1 MRYIY
6 LILWLFSSLMASA
19 QVVAPPNITEPVLRF
34 GQLNKPVPGCG
45 TRPKKPLAP
54 IPAARQARIAQ
65 KSGALPYCVKVV
77 LTVFAD
83 NDGSNRAST
92 DADQLRQFNAM
103 VNFYRP
109 HNICFVLMGI
119 RQINN
124 SDLNIQDRSEEDEL
138 TPFLLANVFN
148 IFTHKEVYIDGK
160 RIGGTAY
167 DIPNT
172 GAYVS
177 LDQGNVSNASDN
189 VTMAHEVGHAFG
201 LLHTFE
207 RHAWDPLHDTE
218 SVERN
223 PDADCWDCDVDGD
236 YVCDTPADPDQDED
250 DVLYLR
256 MNTTDPADG
265 CRYVGNRRDECD
277 VPYVPQTYNIMSY
290 GRPDCITLFTNGQGA
305 RMRYYLSE
313 EADFA
318 RILAPEALFLPVLGP
333 QILAGGSLAGVS
345 RDVFTLG
352 ESYPLRV
359 QQTAVFTIYSK
370 RIVVKPGTRFSPGS
384 GGRVQLTGN
393 PNCP

>member
-1 MRYIY
+1 MR
-6 LILWLFSSLMASA
+6 S
-19 QVVAPPNITEPVLRF
+19 
-34 GQLNKPVPGCG
+34 
-45 TRPKKPLAP
+45 
-54 IPAARQARIAQ
+54 
-65 KSGALPYCVKVV
+65 PYCVKVV

-265 CRYVGNRRDECD
+265 CRYLGNRRDECG
-277 VPYVPQTYNIMSY
+277 VPYVPQTNNIMSY

-393 PNCP
+393 RNCP